1 MHCGCFYTLDPV
13 RPAAV
18 QWLLDIP
25 EEGRFCVTSE
35 SDFGPISLRSLKDEF
50 IERFEALIL
59 SGKFSP
65 GDRVP
70 SERDL
75 GTLFGISRPVV
86 HEGLRALESRGL
98 VTIESRRGVRVN
110 DYRRQGSIEM
120 LLSIL
125 NYSGGRLS
133 RSLFDG
139 LLEMRLLF
147 EVETARLAA
156 SRHNTDHLDELHRL
170 LARERGTVSPSILD
184 IVGIDYEFHLL
195 IAIAS
200 GNEIYPLLMNSF
212 RRIYDDILKSFY
224 ADASVIQPVF
234 ALHERL
240 TAAIASGDTEG
251 SGLAML
257 ELLRFSEVNLRR
269 ILFGA
274 S

>member
-1 MHCGCFYTLDPV
+1 MHDEPDY
-13 RPAAV
+13 
-18 QWLLDIP
+18 
-25 EEGRFCVTSE
+25 S
-35 SDFGPISLRSLKDEF
+35 PITPRSLKDEF

-59 SGKFSP
+59 SGKFAP

-75 GTLFGISRPVV
+75 GSLFGISRPVV

-98 VTIESRRGVRVN
+98 VRIESRKGVRVN

-125 NYSGGRLS
+125 NYSGGKLS

-156 SRHNTDHLDELHRL
+156 ARHGADHLAELRAL
-170 LARERGTVSPSILD
+170 LERERTTGAPTLQD
-184 IVGIDYEFHLL
+184 IVDIDYEFHLL
-195 IAIAS
+195 LAIAS

-212 RRIYDDILKSFY
+212 RRIYNDILKEFY
-224 ADASVIQPVF
+224 ADSSVIQPVF
-234 ALHERL
+234 AMHERL
-240 TAAIASGDTEG
+240 TEAIASRDTDA
-251 SGLAML
+251 SGRAML
-257 ELLRFSEVNLRR
+257 ELLRYSEVNLRR
-269 ILFGA
+269 ILFG
-274 S
+274 SS